1 MALENPAL
9 NERSF
14 QRGIEE
20 AGTEPRAM
28 TASGTYA
35 ITGLLFVIVVA
46 AAAFGWSQVEIV
58 TVGGQ
63 EEALTSTWT
72 WLAFLVTFIVAI
84 LGAFAYRGMPLRNT
98 MLVFYSP

>member
-20 AGTEPRAM
+20 AGTEPRGM
-28 TASGTYA
+28 TAAGTYA

-46 AAAFGWSQVEIV
+46 AAASAGRRSKS
-58 TVGGQ
+58 
-63 EEALTSTWT
+63 STW
-72 WLAFLVTFIVAI
+72 AD
-84 LGAFAYRGMPLRNT
+84 GKRP
-98 MLVFYSP
+98 

>member
-20 AGTEPRAM
+20 ADAEPHGM
-28 TASGTYA
+28 TATGTYA
-35 ITGLLFVIVVA
+35 ITGLLLLVVA

-58 TVGGQ
+58 TISGRD
-63 EEALTSTWT
+63 EALPP
-72 WLAFLVTFIVAI
+72 A
-84 LGAFAYRGMPLRNT
+84 
-98 MLVFYSP
+98 